1 MSTIDKRIYIDELR
15 NRLGDIVTV
24 NDMERVLKVADDVL
38 IDFDVRAIGQKGE
51 DIDSE
56 QLLDFYLMQCEVRGF
71 AQGTLYGYRRKLKRL
86 LESSGTPFK
95 KMRSEHIMEY
105 MRKEKARGIST
116 VSMDNDRHTFSAF
129 FTWMIKE
136 EVITRNPM
144 DRIPPF
150 RKPTLIRIPFSDTE
164 LRLIDEAAKST
175 RDKAIIAFLTATGC
189 RVGETSAMDRDDI
202 WWDTEPAQIRVMGK
216 GSKERMVYLAG
227 AQKMLVRRYINE
239 RTDGMPALFV
249 GKGSERLTPSGIRRI
264 LTNISERSGVENV
277 HPHRFRRTLA
287 TSLMKSGMP
296 IEKVQKILGH
306 ADIKTTQ
313 LYIFVDDTDVQNDYM
328 KYR

>member
-1 MSTIDKRIYIDELR
+1 MSTIDKRIYIDTLR
-15 NRLGDIVTV
+15 QRLGDIVTA

-175 RDKAIIAFLTATGC
+175 RDKALIASLTATGC
-189 RVGETSAMDRDDI
+189 RAGEASAIDR
-202 WWDTEPAQIRVMGK
+202 
-216 GSKERMVYLAG
+216 
-227 AQKMLVRRYINE
+227 
-239 RTDGMPALFV
+239 
-249 GKGSERLTPSGIRRI
+249 
-264 LTNISERSGVENV
+264 
-277 HPHRFRRTLA
+277 
-287 TSLMKSGMP
+287 
-296 IEKVQKILGH
+296 
-306 ADIKTTQ
+306 
-313 LYIFVDDTDVQNDYM
+313 
-328 KYR
+328 